1 MQKAISMGAS
11 DVFLVA
17 GLPVTFKCEGH
28 QERLPDNIMKPP
40 EIQAMVENIY
50 ELAHRNRGNLE
61 RGIDDDFSFAVW
73 NLGRFRVNVFRQR
86 GSLAAVIRVIHFFA
100 VSPGW
105 MVYNFLNHSLP
116 GVFTETLNML
126 SVIVYWIRELL
137 AKMKKT
143 AESEK

>member
-1 MQKAISMGAS
+1 MTILEIMQKAISMGAS

-86 GSLAAVIRVIHFFA
+86 GSLAAVIRVIHF
-100 VSPGW
+100 G
-105 MVYNFLNHSLP
+105 LP
-116 GVFTETLNML
+116 DRK
-126 SVIVYWIRELL
+126 SVV
-137 AKMKKT
+137 
-143 AESEK
+143 